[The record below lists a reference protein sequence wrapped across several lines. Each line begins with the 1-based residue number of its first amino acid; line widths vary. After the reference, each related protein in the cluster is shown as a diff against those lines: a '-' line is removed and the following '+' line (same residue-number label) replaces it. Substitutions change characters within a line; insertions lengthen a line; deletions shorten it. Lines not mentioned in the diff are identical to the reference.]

1 MGSEVSPYAR
11 AALGSVLVGI
21 GGALILQA
29 GREVRGV
36 PCVGC
41 GEDGVEDI
49 ARASAEMTDDEVV
62 EESTGDGD

>member
-1 MGSEVSPYAR
+1 MSPYAK

-29 GREVRGV
+29 GREVQAGRE
-36 PCVGC
+36 PCVSC

-49 ARASAEMTDDEVV
+49 AAASAELNGSEEVSAGDTD
-62 EESTGDGD
+62 

>member
-1 MGSEVSPYAR
+1 MSPYAK

-29 GREVRGV
+29 GREVQAGRE
-36 PCVGC
+36 PCVNC

-49 ARASAEMTDDEVV
+49 AAASAEMNGTEEVV
-62 EESTGDGD
+62 AGDTD

>member
-1 MGSEVSPYAR
+1 MTPYAK
-11 AALGSVLVGI
+11 AAVGSSLVGI

-29 GREVRGV
+29 GREVQAGRE

-49 ARASAEMTDDEVV
+49 AAASAEIDGTEEVPAGDTD
-62 EESTGDGD
+62 